1 MVAGGALITGRATRL
16 RSPDRPRQGG
26 AYHAWRQREGR
37 VDGAMIVGG
46 VLVAGL
52 FAVIV
57 VRLDRYDRHS

>member
-1 MVAGGALITGRATRL
+1 
-16 RSPDRPRQGG
+16 
-26 AYHAWRQREGR
+26 
-37 VDGAMIVGG
+37 MIVGG

>member
-1 MVAGGALITGRATRL
+1 
-16 RSPDRPRQGG
+16 
-26 AYHAWRQREGR
+26 

-46 VLVAGL
+46 VLVAVL